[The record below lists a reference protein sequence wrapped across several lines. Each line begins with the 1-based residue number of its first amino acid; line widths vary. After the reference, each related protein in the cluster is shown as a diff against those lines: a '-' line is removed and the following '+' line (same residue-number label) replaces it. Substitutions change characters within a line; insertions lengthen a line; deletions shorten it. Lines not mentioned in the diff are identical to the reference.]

1 MANTRQHQV
10 HEQKL
15 EQLVKSMPFYI
26 VEYVDNKL
34 DTRSPSTLLNY
45 VLDYKLFLEWLI
57 TEGIAEQKHIKDIPL
72 SVLEKLKLIEA
83 QSFIKFLER
92 RNIPINKQETKKAEK
107 VSVNR
112 KISALR
118 SLFKYLTTQTENEEG
133 EPYFYRNVMLKIEV
147 NKVKET
153 LGARASRISTKIFHN
168 DEDARFL
175 EFVKHDYEKEL
186 PEKSRK
192 LIYFKRDK
200 ERDFAILSLFLG
212 SGIRVNELSNLRL
225 RDLDFEEKQIHV
237 LRKGG
242 KKDVVAVSPPSM
254 QDIKDYL
261 AVRTE
266 RYKGSNDDTAY
277 VFLTRVY
284 DGATP
289 LSNRAIEALVKK
301 YTKAFKS
308 NKSMSPHKLRHT
320 YGTNLME
327 QSGDIHL
334 LMTQLGHTSTAT
346 AALYTNP
353 EQEKAKMA
361 AKQLGERRT
370 NFREKD

>member
-1 MANTRQHQV
+1 MVNLA
-10 HEQKL
+10 
-15 EQLVKSMPFYI
+15 S
-26 VEYVDNKL
+26 
-34 DTRSPSTLLNY
+34 
-45 VLDYKLFLEWLI
+45 
-57 TEGIAEQKHIKDIPL
+57 
-72 SVLEKLKLIEA
+72 IET
-83 QSFIKFLER
+83 SCC
-92 RNIPINKQETKKAEK
+92 
-107 VSVNR
+107 
-112 KISALR
+112 
-118 SLFKYLTTQTENEEG
+118 
-133 EPYFYRNVMLKIEV
+133 
-147 NKVKET
+147 KVKET
-153 LGARASRISTKIFHN
+153 LGARAYRISTKIFHK

-175 EFVKHDYEKEL
+175 EFVKYGYDREL

-192 LIYFKRDK
+192 LIYFKRDR

-225 RDLDFEEKQIHV
+225 RDFNFEEKQIHA

-266 RYKGSNDDTAY
+266 RYRGSNDDASY
-277 VFLTRVY
+277 VFLTRVN
-284 DGATP
+284 DGETP

-301 YTKAFKS
+301 YTKSFKS

-327 QSGDIHL
+327 QSGNIHL
-334 LMTQLGHTSTAT
+334 LMTQLGHTSTTT

-353 EQEKAKMA
+353 EQEKAKKA

-370 NFREKD
+370 NYREKD